1 MNFGSY
7 ENPNNEKQSHQCS
20 GIFLGGLFG
29 FGYGMLPGVFPIFLF
44 VATFESFLPGLDG
57 VGSSTF
63 GPMVF
68 MVISILVALPIFPFV
83 GGFYV
88 KANTK
93 KSKDKILWIGILM
106 HFLISCFLLFAF
118 FGTPKSPLNIDA
130 NFEPNPTQHAI
141 SPAASPELKGKTKPG
156 PEKGSYTDVTSV
168 STQPTSTPIPLPTP
182 TPDDGSLILFSE
194 GMEFL
199 LKDDDYPMARERFN
213 EYIILKPNNPEGYF
227 GRGRSYQYSKMF
239 NRAIEDY
246 DRTIALDNDHA
257 NGLVYMK
264 RGESLAGLGKYKDAI
279 KEYDRAQEINPN
291 HIWVN
296 HHKALAYL
304 ELRQFRDQIV
314 YLERYIAMR
323 ISESAKWVDSE
334 QAATA
339 FYELGAAFSEI
350 GDLQKAI
357 AAFDKSLNARPNNTG
372 AILGKQKVIERL
384 K

>member
-1 MNFGSY
+1 
-7 ENPNNEKQSHQCS
+7 
-20 GIFLGGLFG
+20 
-29 FGYGMLPGVFPIFLF
+29 MLPGVFPLF
-44 VATFESFLPGLDG
+44 ILAAASESFLPGLEG

-83 GGFYV
+83 GGAYAA
-88 KANTK
+88 ANTK
-93 KSKDKILWIGILM
+93 KSKQKILWIGILM
-106 HFLISCFLLFAF
+106 HILICYFLLFAL
-118 FGTPKSPLNIDA
+118 FGTLKSPLNINA
-130 NFEPNPTQHAI
+130 NFEPNPTQH
-141 SPAASPELKGKTKPG
+141 
-156 PEKGSYTDVTSV
+156 
-168 STQPTSTPIPLPTP
+168 
-182 TPDDGSLILFSE
+182 DGSLILFSE

-227 GRGRSYQYSKMF
+227 GRGQSYQYSKMF
-239 NRAIEDY
+239 DMAIEDY
-246 DRTIALDNDHA
+246 DRTIALDNDHD
-257 NGLVYMK
+257 NGLVYMR

-279 KEYDRAQEINPN
+279 KDYDRAQEINPN

-334 QAATA
+334 QAAGA

-357 AAFDKSLNARPNNTG
+357 AAFDKSLTARPNDSG
-372 AILGKQKVIERL
+372 AILEKQKVIERL

>member
-1 MNFGSY
+1 
-7 ENPNNEKQSHQCS
+7 
-20 GIFLGGLFG
+20 
-29 FGYGMLPGVFPIFLF
+29 MLPGVFPLF
-44 VATFESFLPGLDG
+44 ILAAASESFLPGLEG

-68 MVISILVALPIFPFV
+68 IVISILVALPIFPFV
-83 GGFYV
+83 GGAYAA
-88 KANTK
+88 ANTK
-93 KSKDKILWIGILM
+93 KSKQKILLIGILM
-106 HFLISCFLLFAF
+106 HILICYFLLFAF

-141 SPAASPELKGKTKPG
+141 STAASTELKGKTKPG
-156 PEKGSYTDVTSV
+156 PKKGSYTDVTSV
-168 STQPTSTPIPLPTP
+168 SIQPTSTPIPLPTP

-199 LKDDDYPMARERFN
+199 LKDDDYPMAWERFN

-239 NRAIEDY
+239 DKAIEDY
-246 DRTIALDNDHA
+246 DRTIALDNDHD
-257 NGLVYMK
+257 NGLVYMR

-357 AAFDKSLNARPNNTG
+357 AAFDKSLTARPNSPG
-372 AILGKQKVIERL
+372 VILGKKKAIERL